1 VTTPHGNAREWPVP
15 AEGAIVRSVSES
27 IQYSYHLFEAR
38 EFRERFL
45 ISVQGDEAIGKELLE
60 AAGAAGAAWTA
71 LNKLMIETRTEWV
84 RAREAF
90 DGELLQRTLFG
101 SFARLIAHLRPAYC
115 VDGAGLSTIDPQAFP
130 ELAAL
135 MLSPGKLLQDEQG
148 HALEGVP
155 PGLGDRVPARA
166 QPRRGSGVYIPA
178 NKLRAF
184 LEAFRAA
191 MPRLK
196 EHWGEKAEEALT
208 VILVALVEA
217 KIKGTGLLEASGVLA
232 EDQFLDKDHQLTY
245 EHRDDFL
252 TASVR
257 EVARLFGKEVKRA
270 APAPKAKAE
279 APVEPQPVL
288 DYSPR
293 GSYNLGERLRHKSF
307 GEGEVVQILDSQ
319 RLTVR
324 FDGGEKTL
332 VQGLGGER
340 TSARL
345 DEISG
350 DEIPVI
356 T

>member
-1 VTTPHGNAREWPVP
+1 M
-15 AEGAIVRSVSES
+15 SEA

-45 ISVQGDEAIGKELLE
+45 LAVQGDEAIGKELLE

-84 RAREAF
+84 RAREGF

-115 VDGAGLSTIDPQAFP
+115 VNGAGLSTIDPQAFP

-135 MLSPGKLLQDEQG
+135 MSSPGRLLDDEAGQP
-148 HALEGVP
+148 LEGVP
-155 PGLGDRVPARA
+155 HGLGDRVPARA

-178 NKLRAF
+178 ERLRAF
-184 LEAFRAA
+184 LDAFRAA

-196 EHWGEKAEEALT
+196 DHLGPQAEEALT

-217 KIKGTGLLEASGVLA
+217 KIKGTALIEAAGVLA
-232 EDQFLDKDHQLTY
+232 EDQFLEKDHCLTFA
-245 EHRDDFL
+245 ERSEFL
-252 TASVR
+252 AASVR
-257 EVARLFGKEVKRA
+257 EVARLFGKDVAQPKPAAKAA
-270 APAPKAKAE
+270 APAPAK
-279 APVEPQPVL
+279 EPQPVSV
-288 DYSPR
+288 YSPR
-293 GSYNLGERLRHKSF
+293 GSYALGERLRHASF

-319 RLTVR
+319 RMHVR
-324 FDGGEKTL
+324 FDAGTEKTL

-356 T
+356 S